1 MKILCPPTNAKK
13 QCVATIKQPEVVES
27 LKQAGLATT
36 ALDSQGLRARI
47 MREVPYWADV
57 IEKGGIKGE

>member
-1 MKILCPPTNAKK
+1 M
-13 QCVATIKQPEVVES
+13 VES

-57 IEKGGIKGE
+57 IEKGGIKSE